1 MRIAQSR
8 RILFPRPAGGSFP
21 SPCRTFQR
29 NTYPFSQC
37 ILAFS
42 ILATGLAST
51 GCTPMDGPTCI
62 CPLPNPIIH
71 VREAPRALPPS
82 PPPAPAKRISD
93 RTIVVDAGHGGK
105 DPGALPK
112 FRGQMKEKDI
122 NLDIAM
128 KAGSG
133 LGSRGARVV
142 MTRTRD
148 VFLEL
153 EDRARL
159 ADRHHADLFLSI
171 HADSSPKKWIS
182 GAGIHIH
189 THASLET
196 MRVAQCI
203 ASSFR
208 RNGISCRGIVRNNF
222 HVLREHN
229 SPGILIE
236 AGYMSNAADAQRLND
251 AAYRSKLASAIAEGI
266 ADHFSR

>member
-1 MRIAQSR
+1 MAQSR
-8 RILFPRPAGGSFP
+8 RILPPPTAGGCSPACRP
-21 SPCRTFQR
+21 STGQ
-29 NTYPFSQC
+29 QVG
-37 ILAFS
+37 ILAMRLPAAFS
-42 ILATGLAST
+42 VLAMGLALS
-51 GCTPMDGPTCI
+51 GCTPIGDSI
-62 CPLPNPIIH
+62 CLVHLPNPIINI
-71 VREAPRALPPS
+71 REAPRAS
-82 PPPAPAKRISD
+82 TPPPAPTISKRISD

-105 DPGALPK
+105 DPGAMPK

-122 NLDIAM
+122 NLDIAT
-128 KAGSG
+128 KVAGD

-153 EDRARL
+153 DDRAKL
-159 ADRHHADLFLSI
+159 ADRHRADLFVSI
-171 HADSSPKKWIS
+171 HADSSAKKWIS
-182 GAGIHIH
+182 GTGIHIH

-196 MRVAQCI
+196 MRIAQCI

-236 AGYMSNAADAQRLND
+236 AGYMTNATDAQRLND
-251 AAYRSKLASAIAEGI
+251 AAYRSRLASAIAEGI